1 MEQRAHI
8 PTSIFLIVWA
18 ALLVL
23 TGVTVT
29 VAGLH
34 LGAFSVFTA
43 IAVAAVKA
51 TLVLLFFMRL
61 KYEPL
66 LFRAMLLAAV
76 ATIAVIMALTFA
88 DVAYR

>member
-1 MEQRAHI
+1 MEKRVHI
-8 PTSIFLIVWA
+8 PTGHFLTVWA

-43 IAVAAVKA
+43 IAIAAVKA
-51 TLVLLFFMRL
+51 SLVLLFFMRL
-61 KYEPL
+61 KYEPV
-66 LFRAMLLAAV
+66 LFRVMLFAAV

>member
-1 MEQRAHI
+1 MEHRTHI
-8 PTSIFLIVWA
+8 PTGLFLTVWA

-61 KYEPL
+61 KYEPV
-66 LFRAMLLAAV
+66 LFRVMLLAAV

-88 DVAYR
+88 DVAFR

>member
-1 MEQRAHI
+1 MENRVHI
-8 PTSIFLIVWA
+8 PMGQFLTVWA

-29 VAGLH
+29 VAGLR

-43 IAVAAVKA
+43 ILIAAAKA
-51 TLVLLFFMRL
+51 SLVLLFFMRL

-88 DVAYR
+88 DVAFR

>member
-1 MEQRAHI
+1 MENRTHI
-8 PTSIFLIVWA
+8 PTGHFLTIWA

-23 TGVTVT
+23 TAVTVT

-34 LGAFSVFTA
+34 LGVLSIYTA

-51 TLVLLFFMRL
+51 SLVLLFFMRL
-61 KYEPL
+61 RYEPL
-66 LFRAMLLAAV
+66 IFRVMLFAAV

>member
-1 MEQRAHI
+1 MEQRVHI
-8 PTSIFLIVWA
+8 PTGLFLTVWA

-43 IAVAAVKA
+43 IAIAAVKA
-51 TLVLLFFMRL
+51 SLVLLFFMRL
-61 KYEPL
+61 KYEPVVFRVM
-66 LFRAMLLAAV
+66 LFAAV

-88 DVAYR
+88 DVAFR